1 VLGRLIALF
10 FALGVI
16 AIPFDAVAGV
26 SALGELSNEGS
37 FYFFAVGI
45 GLYAYKAAGAPFTSL
60 VPATTGARDLWR
72 IGALILAAI
81 LVSALWS
88 APDIGAGRFHDRSG
102 SLKLATSAAVLVYGI
117 ALAYTTCATLP
128 AKWYTCLVLPVCISA
143 ILCIGFGT
151 LEALTR
157 AGINVPLYD
166 TLNTSLHAGSDGFL
180 RQWFDTKLLEGWDKR
195 LRTVSFEPPA
205 FGNFAGLAWPWLL
218 YAVAITKRLR
228 RVLHAL
234 LLVAFSILI
243 LDAEARTGWLLLGTN
258 LLSFGLLKLLFLP
271 LNGRV
276 NKPVAWI
283 AGAVLLL
290 TIALVIVF
298 YAANID
304 SAVRVVVGGDSVSDL
319 SRLAYQI
326 TAVSIFASSPI
337 FGAGL
342 GQFAF
347 KAALYMPAWGFLSP
361 EIQLSLSGGEAPW
374 PNTYSLYARLAAE
387 LGLIGLL
394 GWLAIWVTLIS
405 SVYRAALIY
414 AGFGRAVPA
423 VAYPIIVSC
432 VAILATGVTTD
443 TFRIP
448 MIWIT
453 LGAGVCF
460 SARAKQLFRA
470 FRRSDPNALGP
481 SSAAGRDACLCG
493 STRRVGRVLP
503 RSTALPV
510 TSIAALP
517 PSPAPPAQ
525 LRL

>member
-1 VLGRLIALF
+1 MLDRLIALF

-16 AIPFDAVAGV
+16 AIPFDAIAGV

-45 GLYAYKAAGAPFTSL
+45 GLYGCKAGGARFASL
-60 VPATTGARDLWR
+60 VPATTGGRILWR
-72 IGALILAAI
+72 IGALILIAM
-81 LVSALWS
+81 LVSALWN

-102 SLKLATSAAVLVYGI
+102 SVKLATSAAVLVYGL
-117 ALAYTTCATLP
+117 ALASTTCATLP
-128 AKWYTCLVLPVCISA
+128 KRWYTCLVLPVCISA
-143 ILCIGFGT
+143 ILCIGFGS
-151 LEALTR
+151 LEALAR
-157 AGINVPLYD
+157 AGINVPLYS

-180 RQWFDTKLLEGWDKR
+180 RQWFDTKLVEGWDMR

-228 RVLHAL
+228 RVLHVM

-243 LDAEARTGWLLLGTN
+243 MGAEARTGWLLLGAN
-258 LLSFGLLKLLFLP
+258 LLSFGLLKVLFLP
-271 LNGRV
+271 LNGHV

-283 AGAVLLL
+283 AGAVVLL
-290 TIALVIVF
+290 TVASVIVF
-298 YAANID
+298 YAANLD
-304 SAVRVVVGGDSVSDL
+304 SVVRVVVGGDSVSDL

-361 EIQLSLSGGEAPW
+361 EIGLSLSGGEAPW

-394 GWLAIWVTLIS
+394 GWLAIWVTLIL

-423 VAYPIIVSC
+423 IAYPIIMSC
-432 VAILATGVTTD
+432 VAILVTGVTTD

-460 SARAKQLFRA
+460 SARAKQLSVRA
-470 FRRSDPNALGP
+470 IT
-481 SSAAGRDACLCG
+481 SAPHEITTSWTYPRT
-493 STRRVGRVLP
+493 STSR
-503 RSTALPV
+503 
-510 TSIAALP
+510 
-517 PSPAPPAQ
+517 
-525 LRL
+525 

>member
-1 VLGRLIALF
+1 MLDRLIALF

-16 AIPFDAVAGV
+16 AIPFDAIAGV

-45 GLYAYKAAGAPFTSL
+45 GLYGCKAGGARFASL
-60 VPATTGARDLWR
+60 AHATTGGRILWR
-72 IGALILAAI
+72 IGALILIAM
-81 LVSALWS
+81 LVSALWN
-88 APDIGAGRFHDRSG
+88 APDIGAGRFQDRSG
-102 SLKLATSAAVLVYGI
+102 SVKLATSAAVLVYGL
-117 ALAYTTCATLP
+117 ALASTTCATLP
-128 AKWYTCLVLPVCISA
+128 TRWYTCLVLPVCISA
-143 ILCIGFGT
+143 ILCIGFGS
-151 LEALTR
+151 LEALAR
-157 AGINVPLYD
+157 AGINVPLYS

-180 RQWFDTKLLEGWDKR
+180 RQWFDTKLIEGWDMR

-228 RVLHAL
+228 RVLHVM

-243 LDAEARTGWLLLGTN
+243 MGAEARTGWLLLGAN
-258 LLSFGLLKLLFLP
+258 LLSFGLLKVLFLP
-271 LNGRV
+271 LNGHV

-283 AGAVLLL
+283 AGAVVLL
-290 TIALVIVF
+290 TVAAVIVF
-298 YAANID
+298 YAANLD
-304 SAVRVVVGGDSVSDL
+304 SVVRVVVGGDSVSDL

-361 EIQLSLSGGEAPW
+361 EIGLSLSGGEAPW

-394 GWLAIWVTLIS
+394 GWLAIWVTLIL
-405 SVYRAALIY
+405 SVHRAALIY

-423 VAYPIIVSC
+423 IAYPIIMSC
-432 VAILATGVTTD
+432 VAILVTGVTTD

-460 SARAKQLFRA
+460 SARAKQLFVRA
-470 FRRSDPNALGP
+470 IT
-481 SSAAGRDACLCG
+481 SAPHEITTSWTYPRT
-493 STRRVGRVLP
+493 STSR
-503 RSTALPV
+503 
-510 TSIAALP
+510 
-517 PSPAPPAQ
+517 
-525 LRL
+525 